1 MTKESRSL
9 VMVFMD
15 EGGKQKSITIRD
27 PQDGVVE
34 AEVKRVADNIT
45 QNKLVYG
52 KLGLLKTF
60 QGAFI
65 VTRKQES
72 LA

>member
-1 MTKESRSL
+1 MRKETKSL

-15 EGGKQKSITIRD
+15 EGGKQKSITIRE
-27 PQDGVVE
+27 PQDGIVE
-34 AEVKRVADNIT
+34 ADVKRVADNIT

-65 VTRKQES
+65 VTRRQES
-72 LA
+72 LQ